1 MKAEPHHDQPDLSSD
16 HRVDPEIYEPAE
28 RDDSPAGLSRRD
40 FIQVLGAG
48 LLITVTG
55 EIALAQGR
63 GGRGGGGRRRRPG
76 FGGRG
81 PANVAA
87 RLHIDR
93 DGAITVMTGKVE
105 AGQGSRAEIT
115 QAAAEELRLDPAR
128 IRLIMADTALV
139 PDDGMTAGSGS
150 TPRTV
155 PSVRSGAA
163 AARELLLD
171 LAASA
176 GRSIGRRCGSATA
189 AIAA

>member
-1 MKAEPHHDQPDLSSD
+1 MTTNLSSD

-28 RDDSPAGLSRRD
+28 SRDLLAALSRRD
-40 FIQVLGAG
+40 FIEVLGAG
-48 LLITVTG
+48 LLITVSG
-55 EIALAQGR
+55 EIALAQRR
-63 GGRGGGGRRRRPG
+63 GGRGGGGG

-93 DGAITVMTGKVE
+93 DGSVTVMTSKVE
-105 AGQGSRAEIT
+105 AGQGSRAELT
-115 QAAAEELRLDPAR
+115 QAAAEELQLDPAR

-155 PSVRSGAA
+155 PLIRTGAA
-163 AARELLLD
+163 AAR
-171 LAASA
+171 
-176 GRSIGRRCGSATA
+176 
-189 AIAA
+189 